1 MRMDRSRWAA
11 RRGSPRWQGSP
22 LAGVASA
29 SSAPAD
35 RRRTREVAGVRESGH
50 HHDVAGLDLTVRYRM
65 IQVDRNGGA
74 EQVAAFV
81 ESIEVSRFGH
91 LERFA
96 PVVQEHPVWLIGD
109 QQVDIL
115 GRQAD
120 SITHGKR
127 YFGDL
132 LVAASEH
139 LGDVGFGEPD
149 AGLTGAGLPPFAER
163 VDNERHVAGVFAVG
177 AALDVEYRRL
187 VRHSD

>member
-1 MRMDRSRWAA
+1 MRMERWRSAA
-11 RRGSPRWQGSP
+11 RRGSPRSQGSP

-50 HHDVAGLDLTVRYRM
+50 HHDVAGLDLTVGYRM
-65 IQVDRNGGA
+65 IQVDRNAGA
-74 EQVAAFV
+74 KQVAAFV
-81 ESIEVSRFGH
+81 KSIEVSRFGH

-96 PVVQEHPVWLIGD
+96 PVAQEHPVWLISD

-120 SITHGKR
+120 SITDGKR
-127 YFGDL
+127 HFGDL

-139 LGDVGFGEPD
+139 LGDLSFGEPD
-149 AGLTGAGLPPFAER
+149 AALTGAGLPPLADW

-187 VRHSD
+187 VGHGD